1 MGDLRG
7 LPVFHQRTGHTCDLG
22 VKYSDSWQAGP
33 SWHSNWWVEMW
44 TEMDTFKLLPI
55 SPRRNKVSGLFKT
68 IQKECIWKEFCGC
81 MSAATMRLKKVQSE
95 EKNWNKLL
103 RTVQFNM
110 PFRES
115 FPKKNLVWLQT
126 GSSRSMLTLHQVVHD
141 IHNPRNP
148 FPHAR
153 SSSQHPWHPRIW

>member
-1 MGDLRG
+1 MIWGSSIVTRG
-7 LPVFHQRTGHTCDLG
+7 RQVQVDTQIDEWKCGPRWIHSSCFQSVPGG
-22 VKYSDSWQAGP
+22 IKY
-33 SWHSNWWVEMW
+33 
-44 TEMDTFKLLPI
+44 LL
-55 SPRRNKVSGLFKT
+55 SGLFKT
-68 IQKECIWKEFCGC
+68 IQKEYIWKEFCGC
-81 MSAATMRLKKVQSE
+81 MSAATMRPKKVQSE